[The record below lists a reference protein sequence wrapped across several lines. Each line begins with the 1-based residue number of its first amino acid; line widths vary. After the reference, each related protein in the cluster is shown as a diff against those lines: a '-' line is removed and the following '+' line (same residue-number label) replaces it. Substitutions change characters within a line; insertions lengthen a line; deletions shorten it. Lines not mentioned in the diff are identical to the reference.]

1 MGESLRKASI
11 HRRQKRTSFAAT
23 YTLPAINGVQLRAG
37 AEEVFAFLSG
47 LCEAGTIRFD
57 NPELWLRR
65 NVKVIPV

>member
-23 YTLPAINGVQLRAG
+23 YTFPAINGVQLRAG
-37 AEEVFAFLSG
+37 AEESFAFISG

-57 NPELWLRR
+57 SPGPWRR

>member
-23 YTLPAINGVQLRAG
+23 YTLPAINGIQLRAG
-37 AEEVFAFLSG
+37 SREAYAFISG

-57 NPELWLRR
+57 NPEPWRR
-65 NVKVIPV
+65 NVKVIPI